1 MSLSPWKKFQGSI
14 RQAERPAD
22 RNSLDGPYDPAQGTP
37 TLRTMLCKIS
47 KVNEK
52 YLSDEKQF
60 WLSNER
66 EKEW

>member
-1 MSLSPWKKFQGSI
+1 
-14 RQAERPAD
+14 
-22 RNSLDGPYDPAQGTP
+22 
-37 TLRTMLCKIS
+37 MLCKIS

-52 YLSDEKQF
+52 YLSDEKQI